1 MNKNNTE
8 KKTDSCH
15 WICALSLWIC
25 AKQMLYKY
33 FVISKSFLFF
43 LCVDLN
49 ENINGNKKQL
59 SLKVE

>member
-1 MNKNNTE
+1 
-8 KKTDSCH
+8 
-15 WICALSLWIC
+15 
-25 AKQMLYKY
+25 MLYKY

>member
-15 WICALSLWIC
+15 WIC